1 VPLTTSSSEAVVDSS
16 KSSAKSKARS
26 SVARLIEFYDS
37 VADLYDTFFANYSP
51 FYREHYLVLKQ
62 ILDRT
67 VSGIP
72 KGSFIADIGCGTGYW
87 SSYLRGLGYNV
98 IGVDISSR
106 SIGILRSRGLEGIVA
121 DARLPPLRGCA
132 FDLVVALGSVV
143 NHIEELDLFLM
154 GINRILRSR
163 GIVVFDFDSASSID
177 NMYEALVFRN
187 SVKEYLGSLIGV
199 FRKGYRFYWDL
210 GGYYIRLY
218 SLPEVIEA
226 ARSSGFKVVDI
237 VPLHTFTSL
246 IPSRISEKGGSIVS
260 RVFNALHMLERFGRI
275 LPFSYITSVS
285 IVVVLRKTS

>member
-1 VPLTTSSSEAVVDSS
+1 MPLTSSSSEAVVDSS
-16 KSSAKSKARS
+16 KSTRSKARS

-62 ILDRT
+62 ILDRA

-72 KGSFIADIGCGTGYW
+72 KGSLIADIGCGTGYW

-121 DARLPPLRGCA
+121 DARLPPLRGRA
-132 FDLVVALGSVV
+132 FDLAVALGSVV
-143 NHIEELDLFLM
+143 NHIEELNLFLM
-154 GINRILRSR
+154 GVNRILRSG

-187 SVKEYLGSLIGV
+187 SVREYLGSLLSV
-199 FRKGYRFYWDL
+199 FRKGYKFYWDL

-226 ARSSGFKVVDI
+226 ARSSGFKVIDI

-246 IPSRISEKGGSIVS
+246 IPSRISEKGGSIVG
-260 RVFNALHMLERFGRI
+260 RVFNALHTLERFGRI

-285 IVVVLRKTS
+285 IVIILRKAS